1 MNLIFIHGSGC
12 SKNVWDQQLSF
23 FDGSIALDLP
33 GRPSGE
39 PLASGEPLES
49 ATELAQWLIDY
60 ITDHALENVVL
71 VGHSL
76 GAAVVMQSALLNDRN
91 IKGIVLIGS
100 GARLKVIPQL
110 LTSLSALAEQ
120 AVEQSASIPDS
131 FLQANQHIP
140 EPFKTNINEAI
151 KKNGARIML
160 NDFKVCDKFD
170 VMDQL
175 ASLHL
180 PVKIIVGE
188 KDSMTPVKYA
198 SFLHERIDQSELTVI
213 EGGTHMVFAEQATL
227 VNEQIDAFIATI

>member
-198 SFLHERIDQSELTVI
+198 SFLHERIDQSELMVI
-213 EGGTHMVFAEQATL
+213 EGGTHMVFAEQAAL
-227 VNEQIDAFIATI
+227 VNEQIEAFIATL

>member
-49 ATELAQWLIDY
+49 ATDLAQWLIDY

-76 GAAVVMQSALLNDRN
+76 GAAVVMQAALLNDKHL
-91 IKGIVLIGS
+91 KGMVLIGS

-198 SFLHERIDQSELTVI
+198 SFLHERIDQSELTI
-213 EGGTHMVFAEQATL
+213 IDGGTHMVFAEQAAL
-227 VNEQIDAFIATI
+227 VNEQIEAFIATL

>member
-1 MNLIFIHGSGC
+1 MMNLIFVHGSGC

-33 GRPSGE
+33 GRTSGE
-39 PLASGEPLES
+39 PLASEEPLES
-49 ATELAQWLIDY
+49 ARDLAQWLIDY

-76 GAAVVMQSALLNDRN
+76 GAAVVMQAALLNDRN
-91 IKGIVLIGS
+91 IKGMVLIGS

-110 LTSLSALAEQ
+110 ITSLSAL
-120 AVEQSASIPDS
+120 VDQSASIPDS
-131 FLQANQHIP
+131 FLQANQNIP
-140 EPFKTNINEAI
+140 DPFKTNINEAI
-151 KKNGARIML
+151 KNNGALIML
-160 NDFKVCDKFD
+160 NDFKICDKFD
-170 VMDQL
+170 VMEQL

-213 EGGTHMVFAEQATL
+213 EGGTHMVFAEQAAL
-227 VNEQIDAFIATI
+227 VNEQIEAFIATI

>member
-33 GRPSGE
+33 GRP
-39 PLASGEPLES
+39 SGEPLES

-76 GAAVVMQSALLNDRN
+76 GAAVVMQAALLNDKHL
-91 IKGIVLIGS
+91 KGMVLIGS

-110 LTSLSALAEQ
+110 ITSLSALAD
-120 AVEQSASIPDS
+120 QSASIPDS

-198 SFLHERIDQSELTVI
+198 SFLHERIDQSELTI
-213 EGGTHMVFAEQATL
+213 IDGGTHMVFAEQAAL
-227 VNEQIDAFIATI
+227 VNEQIEAFIASL

>member
-76 GAAVVMQSALLNDRN
+76 GAAVVMQAALLNDKHL
-91 IKGIVLIGS
+91 KGMVLIGS

-110 LTSLSALAEQ
+110 ITSLSAL
-120 AVEQSASIPDS
+120 VDQSASIPDS

-140 EPFKTNINEAI
+140 DPFKTNINEAI

-198 SFLHERIDQSELTVI
+198 SFLHERIAPSELTVI
-213 EGGTHMVFAEQATL
+213 EGGTHMVFAEQAAL
-227 VNEQIDAFIATI
+227 VNEHIEVFIASL

>member
-12 SKNVWDQQLSF
+12 SNNVWDQQLSF

-33 GRPSGE
+33 GRPNGE

-49 ATELAQWLIDY
+49 ATELAQWLNDY

-76 GAAVVMQSALLNDRN
+76 GAAVVMQAALLNDKHL
-91 IKGIVLIGS
+91 KGMVLIGS

-110 LTSLSALAEQ
+110 ITSLSALAD
-120 AVEQSASIPDS
+120 QSASIPDS

-140 EPFKTNINEAI
+140 DPFKTNINEAI

-175 ASLHL
+175 SSLHL

-213 EGGTHMVFAEQATL
+213 EGGTHMVFAEQTAL
-227 VNEQIDAFIATI
+227 VNEHIEAFIATL